1 MSLLAERSLL
11 LLRLVLA
18 DLWHDRKISLC
29 VAASLMAV
37 IAPLLLLFGLKHGVV
52 SQLQADLLSDPR
64 NLEIRML
71 SSGSYSPEWID
82 QLRSQPGTG
91 FVAGLPRSLNTQADL
106 LGAQRR
112 FVENAEIIPTASGD
126 PLTAGIDVQLA
137 TNQVILSA
145 RAADQLQLDAGQS
158 LRLRVMR
165 RVEGQQQQA
174 EVSLH
179 IVAVLPPARFAR
191 AAAFVP
197 GELLLAL
204 EHYRDGHAVPLLG
217 NSGGR
222 DAGSVPVRYARARLY
237 AADIDSVAALER
249 WLQQQRIETSS
260 RLADIEN
267 VKAINHVLEVIF
279 AVIAGASLTGCLASL
294 AGAFFANID
303 RKRRSLALLR
313 LLGFG
318 RTALAAYLLLQGM
331 LLALFGFAGGLLG
344 YLAGS
349 QLFNRLLGHAR
360 PTGEFV
366 CQITP
371 QHALLALL
379 LAMGLATLVALFGAL
394 RAIHIEPAESLR
406 EL

>member
-71 SSGSYSPEWID
+71 SSGSYSPEWIE
-82 QLRSQPGTG
+82 QLRSQPGAG

-106 LGAQRR
+106 IGAQRR

-126 PLTAGIDVQLA
+126 PLTAGIDAQLN

-145 RAADQLQLDAGQS
+145 RAAEQLQLEAGQN

-174 EVSLH
+174 ELSLQ
-179 IVAVLPPARFAR
+179 IVAVLPATRFAR

-222 DAGSVPVRYARARLY
+222 DANSVPVRYARARLY
-237 AADIDSVAALER
+237 AADIDSVAALES

-331 LLALFGFAGGLLG
+331 LLALFGFVGGLLG

-379 LAMGLATLVALFGAL
+379 LAVGLATLVALFGAL